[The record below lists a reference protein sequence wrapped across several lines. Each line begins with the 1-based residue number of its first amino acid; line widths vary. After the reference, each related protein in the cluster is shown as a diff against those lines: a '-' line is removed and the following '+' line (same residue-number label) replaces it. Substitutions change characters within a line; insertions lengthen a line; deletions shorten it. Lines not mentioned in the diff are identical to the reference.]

1 MSKQFKHADYNSFEN
16 LFHFIWRY
24 KLLKPGPL
32 LSMNGSKLKILNP
45 GELNKDAGP
54 DFFNAKIEIDDIML
68 AGNVEIHVNSSDWI
82 KHGHEKDKSYDNL
95 ILHIVYNYDKAIPQ
109 NSANN
114 VEVLELKNYV
124 DDSVLKKY
132 KALVSSVSTLPC
144 SKQIKNVDELKLRS
158 WIQRMLIE
166 RLESKTDYA
175 KHLFEASQNDFTQT
189 FYLMLARNFG
199 FKINGEPFE
208 LLAKHLPIQI
218 LLKHSANSFQLEG
231 LLYGVAGFLSKSYKN
246 KYLQQLQNEFEFLK
260 NKYKLVELDV
270 SLWKMLRLMPANFP
284 TVRIWQFAMLIHKC
298 PELFSSPEK
307 FNTVETLS
315 KAITFKHEGY
325 WGDHYIFDG
334 KSVKNVKAIGRNS
347 IQNLITNTFAPFLFF
362 YGKKTGNDKL
372 IDAAAECFHQL
383 PFEDNHKTR
392 HFVKAG
398 LKFETSAESQ
408 GLINLFDNYCK
419 NKLCLQCGVA
429 SNLLLNRI

>member
-1 MSKQFKHADYNSFEN
+1 MKEE
-16 LFHFIWRY
+16 LLHFIWNY
-24 KLLKPGPL
+24 KLLKPQEL
-32 LSMNGSKLKILNP
+32 FSVNGVPIRIIHP
-45 GELNKDAGP
+45 GDLNKDAGP
-54 DFFNAKIEIDDIML
+54 DFFNSKIEIDGVKL
-68 AGNVEIHVNSSDWI
+68 VGNIEIHVNSSDWI
-82 KHGHEKDKSYDNL
+82 KHGHENDKAYNNL
-95 ILHIVYNYDKAIPQ
+95 ILHAVYNHDKTIHQ
-109 NSANN
+109 NTKHN
-114 VEVLELKNYV
+114 VEVVELKNYL
-124 DDSVLKKY
+124 DKDILKKY
-132 KALVSSVSTLPC
+132 NSLVTSEYTLPC
-144 SKQIKNVDELKLRS
+144 SKQIKNVNSLKLQS

-166 RLESKTDYA
+166 RLETKTDYA
-175 KHLFEASQNDFTQT
+175 KQLFEVSKNDFTQT

-208 LLAKHLPIQI
+208 LLAKHLPIHI
-218 LLKHSANSFQLEG
+218 LLKHSANLFQLEA
-231 LLYGVAGFLSKSYKN
+231 LLYGVAGFLSKPYKN

-260 NKYKLVELDV
+260 NKYKLVELDI

-298 PELFSSPEK
+298 PELLSSPEK

-325 WGDHYIFDG
+325 WRDHYLFDG
-334 KSVKNVKAIGRNS
+334 KEINNVKAIGKNS
-347 IQNLITNTFAPFLFF
+347 IQNILTNTFAPFLFF

-372 IDAAAECFHQL
+372 INASTECFQDL
-383 PFEDNHKTR
+383 PFESNHKTR
-392 HFVKAG
+392 HFIKAG

-429 SNLLLNRI
+429 SNLLISN